1 VSAPITT
8 FFSPSPPVNLTKCP
22 FTAETHRK
30 RRRNNQDATASAAF
44 ISCLRFFGFHVATLS
59 VLKSRTMLIIEE
71 LLRTVDVY
79 VRLPVSRHVVGVD
92 INAAND
98 QSLSA
103 VSILIFILSRPPS
116 QLLIS

>member
-1 VSAPITT
+1 
-8 FFSPSPPVNLTKCP
+8 
-22 FTAETHRK
+22 
-30 RRRNNQDATASAAF
+30 
-44 ISCLRFFGFHVATLS
+44 
-59 VLKSRTMLIIEE
+59 MLIIEE

-103 VSILIFILSRPPS
+103 VSILIFILSPPPS